1 MKKFMMTLAAVL
13 CCAMTTTV
21 LTACGGGDDSDTP
34 GADTTPVAA
43 KLVSEIT
50 VSDDLV
56 KYMDVT
62 VEYYDATGAIQKE
75 QMTTTKW
82 SKDVTAKLV
91 AKLGARVTIKLKDGV
106 DASKLDK
113 ITVSYS
119 YAYAG
124 ACLNAAGQ
132 TVGSVT
138 ADQFEHSIVISGS
151 DIEKFIENRKAGL
164 IKFLYIFDGKS
175 VTNGTWE

>member
-1 MKKFMMTLAAVL
+1 MMMTLAAVL

-21 LTACGGGDDSDTP
+21 LTACGGDDSGDTP

-56 KYMDVT
+56 KYMDIT

-106 DASKLDK
+106 DVSKIDK

-138 ADQFEHSIVISGS
+138 SDQFEQSIVISGS
-151 DIEKFIENRKAGL
+151 DIEKLIENRKAGL

-175 VTNGTWE
+175 ATYSTWE

>member
-1 MKKFMMTLAAVL
+1 MTLAAVL

-21 LTACGGGDDSDTP
+21 LTACGGDDSGDTP

-56 KYMDVT
+56 KYMDIT

-91 AKLGARVTIKLKDGV
+91 TKLGARVTIKLKDGV
-106 DASKLDK
+106 DVSKIDK
-113 ITVSYS
+113 TTVSYS

-138 ADQFEHSIVISGS
+138 SDQFEQSIVISGS
-151 DIEKFIENRKAGL
+151 DIEKLIENRKAGL

-175 VTNGTWE
+175 ATYSNWE

>member
-1 MKKFMMTLAAVL
+1 MKKMMMTLAAVL

-21 LTACGGGDDSDTP
+21 LTACGGDDSGDTP

-56 KYMDVT
+56 KYMDIT

-106 DASKLDK
+106 DVSKIDK

-138 ADQFEHSIVISGS
+138 SDQFEQSIVISGS
-151 DIEKFIENRKAGL
+151 DIEKLIENRKAGL

-175 VTNGTWE
+175 ATYSTWE

>member
-1 MKKFMMTLAAVL
+1 MKKMMMTLAAVL

-21 LTACGGGDDSDTP
+21 LTACGGDDSGDTP

-56 KYMDVT
+56 KYMDIT

-106 DASKLDK
+106 DVSKIDK

-138 ADQFEHSIVISGS
+138 SDQFEQSIVISGS
-151 DIEKFIENRKAGL
+151 DIEKLIENRKAGL

-175 VTNGTWE
+175 ATYGTWE

>member
-1 MKKFMMTLAAVL
+1 MTLAAVL

-21 LTACGGGDDSDTP
+21 LTACGGDDSGDTP

-56 KYMDVT
+56 KYMDIT

-106 DASKLDK
+106 DVSKIDK

-138 ADQFEHSIVISGS
+138 SDQFEQSIVISGS
-151 DIEKFIENRKAGL
+151 DIEKLIENRKAGL

-175 VTNGTWE
+175 ATYSTWE

>member
-1 MKKFMMTLAAVL
+1 MTLAAVL

-21 LTACGGGDDSDTP
+21 LTACGGDDSGDTP

-56 KYMDVT
+56 KYMDIT

-106 DASKLDK
+106 DVSKIDK

-138 ADQFEHSIVISGS
+138 SDQLEQSIVISGS
-151 DIEKFIENRKAGL
+151 DIEKLIENRKAGL
-164 IKFLYIFDGKS
+164 IKFLCIFDGKS